1 MWFTTGLL
9 SHAPLRHA
17 VLGPHNAV
25 QARLGGY
32 ALRRAEQGSWPVMV
46 ADATGF
52 VDGLLLDLSKDQ
64 AARLIFF
71 MAAFRHQVCIVQV
84 PAAQG
89 DVSSTTLHA
98 DTNDLADWDSALWH
112 ARFADLTTATAVDIM
127 RLYGHLSPEVLAPRL
142 NQMFV
147 RAASRRRAES
157 PTQSTLRHEADPAD
171 IRVTNRRLPYAQFF
185 AVEEYDISWRRFD
198 GTMNCPAPRTGF
210 IGGDAVTVLPYDPVR
225 DRVLVIEQFRA
236 GPYARGDAQCWSL
249 EAVAGRIDA
258 GETPEV
264 AGRREALEEA
274 GLVLTTLLPVANY
287 YPSPGA
293 VSEYLYSFV
302 ALTNLPDGSAGVFGL
317 AEEAEDIRGHLIAFD
332 RLMALVTSGEINN
345 APLILTA
352 LWLQRARA
360 SLRNDGQIAHPT
372 PTAPA

>member
-1 MWFTTGLL
+1 MWFATGLL
-9 SHAPLRHA
+9 SHAPLRQV
-17 VLGPHNAV
+17 VLGPHGTVPA
-25 QARLGGY
+25 QLRGY
-32 ALRRAEQGSWPVMV
+32 ALRRTGQGSWPVLV
-46 ADATGF
+46 ADATGL
-52 VDGLLLDLSKDQ
+52 VDGLLIDLTRDQ
-64 AARLIFF
+64 AARLTFF
-71 MAAFRHQVCIVQV
+71 MAVLGHQVGPVKV
-84 PAAQG
+84 LAAQG
-89 DVSSTTLHA
+89 PVLSATFPA
-98 DTNDLADWDSALWH
+98 DAPDLRDWNAALWL
-112 ARFADLTTATAVDIM
+112 AGFADLTTGAAEDII
-127 RLYGHLSPEVLAPRL
+127 RLYGQQSPSAIAPRL
-142 NQMFV
+142 NQMLV
-147 RAASRRRAES
+147 RAAARRRAES
-157 PTQSTLRHEADPAD
+157 PTQTSLRHKADPAD
-171 IRVTNRRLPYAQFF
+171 LRVSSQRLPYAGFF

-198 GTMNCPAPRTGF
+198 GTMNRPAPRTGF

-249 EAVAGRIDA
+249 EAIAGRIDA

-317 AEEAEDIRGHLIAFD
+317 AEEAEDIRGHLIGFD
-332 RLMALVTSGEINN
+332 QLMALVTSGEINN